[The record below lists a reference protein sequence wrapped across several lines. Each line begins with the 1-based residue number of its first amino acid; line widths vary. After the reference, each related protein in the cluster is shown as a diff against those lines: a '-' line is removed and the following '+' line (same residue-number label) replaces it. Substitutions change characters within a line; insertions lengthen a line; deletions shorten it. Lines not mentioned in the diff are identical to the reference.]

1 VQLLGTRFHITLGG
15 LQLRVGISLEDQ
27 SEAQPSEAP
36 DSRYRVEPFASR
48 YNVERQETV
57 R

>member
-36 DSRYRVEPFASR
+36 DTRYRVEPFASR